1 MSLLRNTLCIV
12 GASFIGFSCP
22 AQITVVKPIP
32 ARATITIDAGKPA
45 GAPIPRT
52 IFGSFLEPIGNSTY
66 NGLWAELLINPSLEE
81 NLWSAKNLETLVHER
96 PELVESSSLGLPLP
110 WEPLNAKQGNRYEP
124 RWGNAAN
131 SWRSL
136 MVMGVTGQPTG
147 IKQQVYLPISA
158 RSRTRGVCS
167 RVASVDHRPSP
178 FRSGSGTAATCS
190 PPRRSMQRP
199 KSGRGT
205 TFGFRCPSMSSSV
218 WSRRTSLSNSTE
230 TNASTSIS
238 SPSCQQM
245 LSMGSIL
252 MK

>member
-1 MSLLRNTLCIV
+1 M
-12 GASFIGFSCP
+12 GFSCP

-124 RWGNAAN
+124 RWGTRRELLAIAGGDGRIRD
-131 SWRSL
+131 SPPASSSRS
-136 MVMGVTGQPTG
+136 
-147 IKQQVYLPISA
+147 ISRFSA
-158 RSRTRGVCS
+158 R
-167 RVASVDHRPSP
+167 
-178 FRSGSGTAATCS
+178 
-190 PPRRSMQRP
+190 
-199 KSGRGT
+199 
-205 TFGFRCPSMSSSV
+205 
-218 WSRRTSLSNSTE
+218 
-230 TNASTSIS
+230 
-238 SPSCQQM
+238 
-245 LSMGSIL
+245 
-252 MK
+252 